1 MPTFDEAAASVAGG
15 QPQQPKRDP
24 FDLAAESVVNDQRTK
39 QRATLFD
46 AVRVNPDQAAKAKV
60 LERDTGTPTDVILR
74 NLQDVEL
81 QAAVEKVDAG
91 LTNASKTLRNYF
103 STSDFARMSHDDLN
117 SLLGIDYQMRKDY
130 ERGHSI
136 GPYRGP
142 EATPGSVLYGLA
154 MSPVQGFK
162 AAREGLGL
170 QMSDLF
176 ETLGIFKLN
185 EAEKANQ
192 LRKAAQAGSASLWTT
207 PAFESRTAGAI
218 YGGVASTLQQ
228 APGLALSVA
237 TRSPTPMLA
246 SAGLMTEAQS
256 YTKYR
261 ARGATPGMAALAAG
275 GEGAVEV
282 ATELLPS
289 KFLTD
294 ALGKAGMREFFT
306 GLLAREIPGEQAATL
321 LQDAIDTAV
330 TNPDK
335 TWGQYFAER
344 PMAAYET
351 LVSTVTQST
360 IMGGISQT
368 ARILSRDQQK
378 LETSDKQ
385 LATFEQMMATAGQSK
400 LRERSPET
408 FAQFVN
414 EAATDA
420 GAPTHVYVD
429 ARALTDALNQAGIPD
444 EQLAQSMPSVPA
456 QIAQAF
462 ESGGVVE
469 IPVGEALAVAPGT
482 PLEQVLLQN
491 ARLDPEGLSRLEVD
505 EAAKQGDQF
514 VKQAAEAIV
523 KDAQTR
529 LEHEDQ
535 VAQIRQTITDQLN
548 QAGRFRPEAN
558 GAYATMVGAFYS
570 TMAQRTGMT
579 PAELYAKY
587 PLKVTGEMQSG
598 QLEQGN
604 DAGVPLTPGAGQVKD
619 GSTTVD
625 YTVSQDGKRV
635 EVNMVKTPEA
645 DRGQGAARRAMQ
657 HVLDMAD
664 KAGAQVVLTADPM
677 DKKTSKPK
685 LEKFYKSLG
694 FTPNKGRAKD
704 FTTMAG
710 MVREPKADTLAQQT
724 RATFSPE
731 QMLIAL
737 GPNADYSSFLHESGH
752 AFLEI
757 LSDVASQ
764 PGAPE
769 QIVKDWQTTLDW
781 FGIKGIEQVGGADAG
796 GALAQQSDA
805 FTKWFGDSKVVDA
818 EGKPLV
824 VYHGTNAKI
833 TEFKN
838 AKKGERDPGFF
849 GNGFYFTPNEDDALN
864 YADSAAEAD
873 GAGESTVIPVYLSLQ
888 NPFVWDMEAGDGA
901 KATRNALASMGIQ
914 RSSVR
919 GDSAALGDDTERRK
933 FMAGMKAAG
942 HDGVIVRDEDGVRE
956 VVAFNPEQIK
966 SATGN
971 DGTFDAN
978 DPSILSQGG
987 TPTESAPIQIQRT
1000 PMETWRAMTL
1010 DQKRPYHERWAEST
1024 EQYFFEGKAPSV
1036 ELRGVFDRFRTWLM
1050 TVYKSLKAFLAS
1062 RSATPGGQGSTLAQS
1077 APGTDAFT
1085 KWFGDSKVVDANG
1098 EPLVVYH
1105 GTNATFN
1112 AFNVGKIKSFNE
1124 GVGLYF
1130 TNNPDVA
1137 GSYGK
1142 PLSVYLSLQKPLAY
1156 DAAAFKPP
1164 VMQKVLKRAAE
1175 IEAKRDEMDLE
1186 DGFLSNYGDV
1196 RSDGLA
1202 RVLRDAAAQLARE
1215 ESAND
1220 QIGGIFNAGLSFE
1233 VLAEAV
1239 RDVTGHDGFIAKGFS
1254 NEGDSANTIYVA
1266 WFPEQIKSATGNAG
1280 TFDPN
1285 NPNIYA
1291 QSDSAGPLGLTDEIR
1306 AVMDRLLATD
1316 DQIAE
1321 MERVREYGLLFKSPE
1336 EAGMTPEQWAKY
1348 TSEDEKAHAAALTE
1362 LSKRS
1367 LRDMGIVMRKRMRA
1381 LKDVQADM
1389 AEKRKDV
1396 EAEAAELVAK
1406 EPIYRAM
1413 RWLKKG
1419 EALDAEGNVVKT
1431 EGDHKL
1437 DSTVLA
1443 ELYPEVDLSG
1453 LKGMTKK
1460 GGLHPDLVAEQL
1472 GYDSGDQLV
1481 QALLG
1486 AFPQS
1491 EQVQGLTDQMM
1502 LERYGDLTTTR
1513 GQERAADEAVHN
1525 ENRARVLA
1533 AEFNALSAARQS
1545 VNVVTKAAKL
1555 FAENLVRNKKVGDL
1569 KPAQHSAAE
1578 TRAAKAAEKALAAG
1592 KTNEAVQ
1599 AKRDQVL
1606 QFQAAR
1612 ATLAAQEEVAKGLT
1626 YLKKFDKES
1635 TRKGLDVEYTDQID
1649 KLLERVELRE
1659 RTIRELDKREKL
1671 AAWIKSQ
1678 EEIGVEPDI
1687 PDYLAEDVQLQN
1699 YKRMTVD
1706 EFRGLI
1712 AAVKQIEHLGR
1723 LKKRLLTAKDKREF
1737 AAVVEDLVGSI
1748 IANGKGRKADTR
1760 TPADT
1765 LGSALLTLR
1774 NFGAAHIKAATWAR
1788 ILDGGKDGGPMWER
1802 FVRGANEAGDKET
1815 TMRAEATEALTKIML
1830 PWLKG
1835 GKTGG
1840 KGKFF
1845 PSINR
1850 SLNRQQVLA
1859 IALNTGN
1866 ESNLQRLLGGEGW
1879 TLEQLQP
1886 VLDTVTAAD
1895 WQVAQQVWD
1904 YFESLRP
1911 QVAEMERDVFGK
1923 EPDWIAPGSPVTQRA
1938 GIKGGYYPVKYD
1950 PLASQRA
1957 EQHQDAEAAKRQ
1969 LQGAY
1974 SAATVRKSFTKGRA
1988 EEVVGRPLLYTLGG
2002 VYSGINDT
2010 IHYLAWQRWL
2020 VDTNRLLRS
2029 RSVDAAIRNTYGPEV
2044 VKQFRTWR
2052 DAAAEGESGVQEA
2065 LDTGLGKLRQSVSV
2079 AGLGF
2084 NVMSALMQPLGFTQ
2098 STVRIGPQWMAKGL
2112 QHYIANPVAASREAN
2127 EKSSFMENRAR
2138 TRFREINE
2146 LRNRVSGETTARR
2159 VLNENA
2165 YRLMMTMQ
2173 RVVDV
2178 PTWWGAYEKAIA
2190 DGQTEERAVDLA
2202 DQAVIDSQGGGQ
2214 TKDLSAIERGGPA
2227 QKLFT
2232 VFYSFMNTALNLATT
2247 SATTQGKA
2255 KAAADILLITVV
2267 PAVLGALMKA
2277 ALTPGDSGDDDP
2289 EKLAKKL
2296 AGEVVG
2302 YFMGMFVI
2310 GREFA
2315 EAGKIALGL
2324 SDGAFD
2330 YKGPAGVRI
2339 IGDAQALAK
2348 QAAQGEIDDAFRKA
2362 SINLAG
2368 DLFGLP
2374 SAQINRTVTG
2384 AKALAEGETQNPA
2397 ALALGYQK
2405 PR

>member
-24 FDLAAESVVNDQRTK
+24 FDLAAEAVVNDQRTK

-60 LERDTGTPTDVILR
+60 LERETGTPTDVILR
-74 NLQDVEL
+74 NLQDVEM
-81 QAAVEKVDAG
+81 QRAVEKVDAG

-136 GPYRGP
+136 EPYRGP
-142 EATPGSVLYGLA
+142 EATPGSVLHGLV
-154 MSPVQGFK
+154 MSPIQGFK

-192 LRKAAQAGSASLWTT
+192 LRKAAQAGSAAMFTT
-207 PAFESRTAGAI
+207 PAFESRTAAAI

-237 TRSPTPMLA
+237 TRSAAPMLA

-261 ARGATPGMAALAAG
+261 SRGATPGMAALAAG

-282 ATELLPS
+282 ATEMLPS
-289 KFLTD
+289 KFLTE

-330 TNPDK
+330 ANPDK

-385 LATFEQMMATAGQSK
+385 LATFEQMMVTAGQSK

-587 PLKVTGEMQSG
+587 PLKVTGEMQAG
-598 QLEQGN
+598 QLEQG
-604 DAGVPLTPGAGQVKD
+604 GLPPGAGQVQD

-645 DRGQGAARRAMQ
+645 DRGRGAARRAMQ
-657 HVLDMAD
+657 QVLAMAD

-764 PGAPE
+764 PGAPA

-781 FGIKGIEQVGGADAG
+781 FGVTAEQWAG
-796 GALAQQSDA
+796 
-805 FTKWFGDSKVVDA
+805 
-818 EGKPLV
+818 
-824 VYHGTNAKI
+824 
-833 TEFKN
+833 
-838 AKKGERDPGFF
+838 
-849 GNGFYFTPNEDDALN
+849 
-864 YADSAAEAD
+864 
-873 GAGESTVIPVYLSLQ
+873 
-888 NPFVWDMEAGDGA
+888 
-901 KATRNALASMGIQ
+901 
-914 RSSVR
+914 
-919 GDSAALGDDTERRK
+919 
-933 FMAGMKAAG
+933 
-942 HDGVIVRDEDGVRE
+942 
-956 VVAFNPEQIK
+956 
-966 SATGN
+966 
-971 DGTFDAN
+971 
-978 DPSILSQGG
+978 
-987 TPTESAPIQIQRT
+987 
-1000 PMETWRAMTL
+1000 MTL

-1062 RSATPGGQGSTLAQS
+1062 RSATPGGQGAGTLAQS
-1077 APGTDAFT
+1077 APAERDLMITHNLTAANLLHAVKMGGIPVPSLAVT
-1085 KWFGDSKVVDANG
+1085 KKDTPLTGFGEITLIGDSNLADPKGYAGTKVYGADIYSPRYPSVEFKLDSAGLKKLNAVLAPYANG
-1098 EPLVVYH
+1098 REIYGDEVRRLDDLTGIRAFKAYADEKAGGTADWSKLKELAQELLVQAGADERIFQGFTPSGNRKYIPH
-1105 GTNATFN
+1105 TLE
-1112 AFNVGKIKSFNE
+1112 NVVKILKKELRGGESFNY
-1124 GVGLYF
+1124 GVGSLRAKFTPQFKSLAAIKKEKGRLVSAEEFEPVKKEVNDELVAIAKQLGLSMDQTIEVFEDAPKLGVTRAIDRAVSDYGSSAIIDDEIKQRVAEFLTRLRNLPTAYF
-1130 TNNPDVA
+1130 
-1137 GSYGK
+1137 
-1142 PLSVYLSLQKPLAY
+1142 
-1156 DAAAFKPP
+1156 
-1164 VMQKVLKRAAE
+1164 
-1175 IEAKRDEMDLE
+1175 EAK
-1186 DGFLSNYGDV
+1186 
-1196 RSDGLA
+1196 
-1202 RVLRDAAAQLARE
+1202 VLRDVSLSEFKGAVVPEGTDPKVLDALNAAGVTDVRTYASGDDAAR
-1215 ESAND
+1215 
-1220 QIGGIFNAGLSFE
+1220 G
-1233 VLAEAV
+1233 EAIKQ
-1239 RDVTGHDGFIAKGFS
+1239 F
-1254 NEGDSANTIYVA
+1254 DSL
-1266 WFPEQIKSATGNAG
+1266 FFQKDE
-1280 TFDPN
+1280 
-1285 NPNIYA
+1285 
-1291 QSDSAGPLGLTDEIR
+1291 SAGPLGLTDEIR

-1396 EAEAAELVAK
+1396 EAEAAEIVAK

-1437 DSTVLA
+1437 DSAVLA
-1443 ELYPEVDLSG
+1443 ELYPEADLSA
-1453 LKGMTKK
+1453 LKGMAKK

-1486 AFPQS
+1486 AFPQA
-1491 EQVQGLTDQMM
+1491 EQVQGLTDQLM

-1612 ATLAAQEEVAKGLT
+1612 ATLAAQEEVAKGLA

-1748 IANGKGRKADTR
+1748 IANGKGRQADTR

-1765 LGSALLTLR
+1765 LGSTLLTLR

-2127 EKSSFMENRAR
+2127 EKSSFMGNRAR

-2348 QAAQGEIDDAFRKA
+2348 QASQGEIDDAFRKA